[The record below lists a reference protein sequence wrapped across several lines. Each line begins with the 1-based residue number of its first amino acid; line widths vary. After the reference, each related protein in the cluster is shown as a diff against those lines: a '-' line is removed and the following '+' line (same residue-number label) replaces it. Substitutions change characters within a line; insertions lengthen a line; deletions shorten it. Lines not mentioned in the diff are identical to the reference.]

1 MSYHNN
7 NYGYGSNG
15 YNQNQNNQYNNRN
28 QSQNYHNNNYQ
39 QGNQMYNDNRH
50 HPYMTDAI
58 EEEPEEGYEMQHV
71 DVADAHHAQNL
82 EQRHDNNHQN
92 IPVPVPVDH
101 GYEGVS
107 TMTSDPIYSS
117 FINTNSRNRP
127 APPQQYYNNVFVNN
141 HMRHESDGQSEL
153 ETPTTMA
160 PSINVIQHTPELIHG
175 NTSNSILAS
184 YSSTN
189 NLHYFNEDDYY
200 YNNIIRTE
208 DDINNS
214 DKGPHLG
221 LPANSATHLVSDE
234 PSIISN
240 SEDTRP
246 ILTAPVDESY
256 GHHNISNQEQNQN
269 NYHAYEYNSPQYD
282 QNQSH
287 HPYYNNTG
295 QLAGDVENTWVDPN
309 GDDYQINSYLGRNGE
324 MIDPYEVDDSQVGY
338 QRSNNLLSV
347 DYPRNKKIESSTTN
361 KEIMDEGYG
370 YGDEDEGDLSSGSII
385 SGYEHGDLADGD
397 TNTIDKLR
405 SSNTSYSSVGSR
417 DMLISQDD
425 GSRRNIPKRAGTQV
439 RKFKLWR
446 GNFVFDS
453 PISKTLL
460 NQYQGTIDK
469 TNTLSN
475 EFKFMRYQAVTCEP
489 NMMAQENFTVRQ
501 LRYLTPRT
509 TELLIVIT
517 MYNEDHILLGRTL
530 KGVMDNIKHMVKKT
544 RSSTWGPDAWK
555 KIVVCIVSDGRAKIN
570 EKSLALLSSLGCYQD
585 GFAKDEINDK
595 KVVTHVYE
603 HTTMMNVT
611 DVTDDHVELSCNQS
625 TVPIQML
632 FCLKEQNQK
641 KINSHRW
648 AFEGFAELLQPNIV
662 TLLDAGTM
670 PGKDSIYELWRE
682 FRNPHVGG
690 ACGEIRTDL
699 GKKFSNLI
707 NPLVASQNFEYKMS
721 NILDKTTESNFG
733 FITVL
738 PGAFSAYRL
747 EAVRGLP
754 LQKYF
759 YGESME
765 HEEKFHFFSSNMYLA
780 EDRILCFEVVMK
792 KDASWILKYCRSS
805 YATTDVPERVP
816 EFILQRRRWL
826 NGSFFASVYSFFHFY
841 RIWTSG
847 HNIFRKMFLMIEFV
861 YLFFNTLLSWFSL
874 SSYFLVFRILTL
886 SIALTYKSAFGWL
899 SVVFLWLYGVCV
911 LSTFILSLGNKPK
924 STELYYVVTF
934 IFFAVLMIYMM
945 FCSIY
950 MSVKSFQDLLK
961 EDHITFSGLITQETF
976 RDMVISLGSTVCLY
990 LLSSIIYLQPWHMF
1004 TSFAQYLLLSP
1015 SYVNVLNIYA
1025 FCNVHDLS
1033 WGTKGTASKPLGKIN
1048 SKEDG
1053 TFKMEILVSSSEI
1066 QANYEKYKK
1075 LLNETPTEEDSK
1087 PTLDYEEKKTG
1098 YYANVRSLVIIV
1110 WVMTN
1115 FAICAVVLET
1125 GGIGEYLIMKQEN
1138 KNHTDIAPPR
1148 PLLSNKASVYFAVI
1162 LWLVALSAVIRFF
1175 GCCIYMVSRFFKRLR
1190 HW

>member
-1 MSYHNN
+1 MSYQYGSGGSYGYNGYSGQGNGNSGNYNN
-7 NYGYGSNG
+7 NNSSYNNNNSNRQSRHPYVSDSIPEEEAQSYEMHDVAQGVANDGYGNVGTMHSNPM
-15 YNQNQNNQYNNRN
+15 YRN
-28 QSQNYHNNNYQ
+28 F
-39 QGNQMYNDNRH
+39 
-50 HPYMTDAI
+50 
-58 EEEPEEGYEMQHV
+58 V
-71 DVADAHHAQNL
+71 
-82 EQRHDNNHQN
+82 
-92 IPVPVPVDH
+92 
-101 GYEGVS
+101 
-107 TMTSDPIYSS
+107 
-117 FINTNSRNRP
+117 NTNSRGRP
-127 APPQQYYNNVFVNN
+127 APPPQEYTDVFVNTDLN
-141 HMRHESDGQSEL
+141 YRNNSFTDHNQEHNL
-153 ETPTTMA
+153 VTPTTNG
-160 PSINVIQHTPELIHG
+160 PSINIIQNTPELIHG
-175 NTSNSILAS
+175 TTSSSILAS
-184 YSSTN
+184 QTGNSTT
-189 NLHYFNEDDYY
+189 HYFNEEDYY
-200 YNNIIRTE
+200 YNNNIIRTE
-208 DDINNS
+208 DDINNGDRVNSSYLNAQSGVTPVIS
-214 DKGPHLG
+214 D
-221 LPANSATHLVSDE
+221 T

-246 ILTAPVDESY
+246 ILNNPVGNEPSFNNHY
-256 GHHNISNQEQNQN
+256 GYNNNYNNYEQN
-269 NYHAYEYNSPQYD
+269 AT
-282 QNQSH
+282 
-287 HPYYNNTG
+287 HPYYGGEIPN
-295 QLAGDVENTWVDPN
+295 GDIENSYVDPN
-309 GDDYQINSYLGRNGE
+309 GDDYQINSYLGKNGE
-324 MIDPYEVDDSQVGY
+324 MIDPYEVDEDQYGY
-338 QRSNNLLSV
+338 GHRSGRELLSV
-347 DYPRNKKIESSTTN
+347 DYMKNKKYDAVTSNRELP
-361 KEIMDEGYG
+361 EAEGEYS
-370 YGDEDEGDLSSGSII
+370 YGDGEDGDLSSGSVI
-385 SGYEHGDLADGD
+385 SGYAHEDLADLD
-397 TNTIDKLR
+397 TNTIDKIKSL
-405 SSNTSYSSVGSR
+405 NTSFTSSMGSR
-417 DMLISQDD
+417 DMLINQEESFKKR
-425 GSRRNIPKRAGTQV
+425 SLKRAGTQV
-439 RKFKLWR
+439 RKFKLWK

-453 PISKTLL
+453 PISRSLL
-460 NQYQGTIDK
+460 NQYQSGIDK
-469 TNTLSN
+469 NNDLSN

-489 NMMAQENFTVRQ
+489 NVLAQQNFTVRQ
-501 LRYLTPRT
+501 LRYLNPRS

-585 GFAKDEINDK
+585 GFAKDEINGK

-603 HTTMMNVT
+603 HTTMMNVV
-611 DVTDDHVELSCNQS
+611 DVTDDNVELRCDQS

-648 AFEGFAELLQPNIV
+648 AFEGFAELLRPNIV

-682 FRNPHVGG
+682 FRNPQVGG

-699 GKKFSNLI
+699 GKNYSNLI
-707 NPLVASQNFEYKMS
+707 NPLIASQNFEYKMS

-747 EAVRGLP
+747 EAVQGLP

-792 KDASWILKYCRSS
+792 KNANWILKYSRSS
-805 YATTDVPERVP
+805 HATTDVPDRVP

-826 NGSFFASVYSFFHFY
+826 NGSFFASVYSFCHFY

-847 HNIFRKMFLMIEFV
+847 HNIFRKCFLMIEFL

-886 SIALTYKSAFGWL
+886 SIATTYKSVFGVL
-899 SVVFLWLYGVCV
+899 SVVFLWLYGVCL

-945 FCSIY
+945 FCSVF
-950 MSVKSFQDLLK
+950 MSVKSFENLLK
-961 EDHITFSGLITQETF
+961 EDHITFHGLFTQETF

-990 LLSSIIYLQPWHMF
+990 IASSVIYLQPWHML
-1004 TSFAQYLLLSP
+1004 TSFVQYLLLSP

-1033 WGTKGTASKPLGKIN
+1033 WGTKGSASKPLGKIT

-1053 TFKMEILVSSSEI
+1053 TFKMEILVSSAEI
-1066 QANYEKYKK
+1066 EANYEKYKK
-1075 LLNETPTEEDSK
+1075 MLYEQPNEEDSK
-1087 PTLDYEEKKTG
+1087 PELSPEEKKTG
-1098 YYANVRSLVIIV
+1098 YYANVRSLVIIF

-1125 GGIGEYLIMKQEN
+1125 GGIGDYLTLKTMNKQ
-1138 KNHTDIAPPR
+1138 HTEQIQPR
-1148 PLLSNKASVYFAVI
+1148 PLLSNKASIYFAII

-1175 GCCIYMVSRFFKRLR
+1175 GCTIYMISRFFKRLR

>member
-1 MSYHNN
+1 MSYNNHYGGNGGYGNNNNNHSNSYNQYHNN
-7 NYGYGSNG
+7 SNNSG
-15 YNQNQNNQYNNRN
+15 YNQY
-28 QSQNYHNNNYQ
+28 YNNYQ
-39 QGNQMYNDNRH
+39 QNQMYNDNRH
-50 HPYMTDAI
+50 HPYGTDVIA
-58 EEEPEEGYEMQHV
+58 EEPEEGYEMQNV
-71 DVADAHHAQNL
+71 
-82 EQRHDNNHQN
+82 NH
-92 IPVPVPVDH
+92 VDH

-107 TMTSDPIYSS
+107 TMRSDPIYSS

-127 APPQQYYNNVFVNN
+127 APPQQYNNVFVNTN
-141 HMRHESDGQSEL
+141 RHESDGQSEL
-153 ETPTTMA
+153 ETPTTVA
-160 PSINVIQHTPELIHG
+160 PSINVIQNTPELIHG
-175 NTSNSILAS
+175 TTSSSILAS
-184 YSSTN
+184 QTSHN

-200 YNNIIRTE
+200 YNNNIIRTE

-214 DKGPHLG
+214 DRGPHLG
-221 LPANSATHLVSDE
+221 LPDNSATHLVSDE

-246 ILTAPVDESY
+246 ILTAPVDENY
-256 GHHNISNQEQNQN
+256 EHHNLDNTQYPVHN
-269 NYHAYEYNSPQYD
+269 NNGYQPYNYASQQQYD
-282 QNQSH
+282 QSMPH
-287 HPYYNNTG
+287 HPYYTNDSG
-295 QLAGDVENTWVDPN
+295 QMTGDVENAWVDPN

-324 MIDPYEVDDSQVGY
+324 MIDPYENEDSQVGY
-338 QRSNNLLSV
+338 QRTSNNLLSV
-347 DYPRNKKIESSTTN
+347 DYPRNKKAESSQTN
-361 KEIMDEGYG
+361 KEIMDENYG
-370 YGDEDEGDLSSGSII
+370 YGDDDDGDLSSSSII
-385 SGYEHGDLADGD
+385 SGYEHDLADGD

-425 GSRRNIPKRAGTQV
+425 GSRRQLPRRAGTQV
-439 RKFKLWR
+439 RKFKLWK

-453 PISKTLL
+453 PISKALL
-460 NQYQGTIDK
+460 NQYQNSIDK
-469 TNTLSN
+469 NNSLSN

-489 NMMAQENFTVRQ
+489 NMMEQSNFTVRQ
-501 LRYLTPRT
+501 LRYLTPRS

-585 GFAKDEINDK
+585 GFAKDEINGK

-699 GKKFSNLI
+699 GKNFSNLI

-847 HNIFRKMFLMIEFV
+847 HNIFRKIVLMIEFI

-886 SIALTYKSAFGWL
+886 SIAMTYKSAFGVL

-924 STELYYVVTF
+924 STELYYVATF
-934 IFFAVLMIYMM
+934 IFFAVLMVYMM

-961 EDHITFSGLITQETF
+961 EPQITFHGLITQETF

-990 LLSSIIYLQPWHMF
+990 LLSSFIYLQPWHMF

-1053 TFKMEILVSSSEI
+1053 TFKMEILVSSAEI
-1066 QANYEKYKK
+1066 QANYEKYKA
-1075 LLNETPTEEDSK
+1075 LLNEPPKEEESK
-1087 PTLDYEEKKTG
+1087 PTLPYEEKKTG

-1138 KNHTDIAPPR
+1138 KAHTDTAPPR
-1148 PLLSNKASVYFAVI
+1148 PLLTNKASVYFAII

-1175 GCCIYMVSRFFKRLR
+1175 GCCIYMISRFFNKMR